1 MDVNDYAGCLEER
14 VIVDHHRERARSYIR
29 AGDEVKEPDEPIT
42 VFKTREDSRRQEDQ
56 GFAPV

>member
-14 VIVDHHRERARSYIR
+14 VIVDVQRERARSYIR
-29 AGDEVKEPDEPIT
+29 AGDEVQEPDEPIT